1 VVPDIIEHM
10 FDVERDLAG
19 VGAALAALPHA
30 RTDTERITLL
40 RTLEDLKATIAATQA
55 TLTADF
61 ATSQRRAHA
70 DAGLP
75 ARRHGEGIAA
85 QIALARRESP
95 VRGAQHLGLALVL
108 TTEMPHTHALMTT
121 GHLSEWR
128 ATLLA
133 RETACLSLADRHTID
148 AELCADP
155 ATLDG
160 LSDAGLVA
168 AARRLA
174 YRLDPESV
182 VARARRAETER
193 SVTLRPAP
201 DTMTH
206 LTGLLPVAQGVAVH
220 AALTR
225 AADTLRA
232 GGDPRTRGQI
242 MADTLVTRITGQT
255 TPENVPVH
263 VRLVMTDRT
272 LLAGDTEPA
281 HLTGYGTVPAAW
293 ARDLVT
299 TAADQALAW
308 LKRLYTA
315 PDSGR
320 LLAMD
325 ARSRTAPPGLRDLIE
340 TRDQTCRTPWCGAP
354 IRHVD
359 HAVPHDAD
367 GPTAE
372 DNLQGLCERCNH
384 AKQAPGWRARPAPG
398 HRHTVVVT
406 TPTGH
411 RYTTTAPPPP
421 GGRDPRTDLAFT
433 TLLSA

>member
-1 VVPDIIEHM
+1 
-10 FDVERDLAG
+10 
-19 VGAALAALPHA
+19 
-30 RTDTERITLL
+30 
-40 RTLEDLKATIAATQA
+40 
-55 TLTADF
+55 
-61 ATSQRRAHA
+61 
-70 DAGLP
+70 
-75 ARRHGEGIAA
+75 
-85 QIALARRESP
+85 
-95 VRGAQHLGLALVL
+95 
-108 TTEMPHTHALMTT
+108 MT
-121 GHLSEWR
+121 
-128 ATLLA
+128 
-133 RETACLSLADRHTID
+133 
-148 AELCADP
+148 
-155 ATLDG
+155 
-160 LSDAGLVA
+160 
-168 AARRLA
+168 
-174 YRLDPESV
+174 Y
-182 VARARRAETER
+182 
-193 SVTLRPAP
+193 
-201 DTMTH
+201 

-372 DNLQGLCERCNH
+372 DNLQGLCQRCNH